1 MPEPHAAGRVT
12 VQTPHAFLFSNYLN
26 ADEESPEAR
35 INIMTYVRHH
45 EFIDELTSEFDIDK
59 EAFRCYSFESNPL
72 IMDIWE
78 NA

>member
-1 MPEPHAAGRVT
+1 
-12 VQTPHAFLFSNYLN
+12 
-26 ADEESPEAR
+26 
-35 INIMTYVRHH
+35 MTYVRHH

-59 EAFRCYSFESNPL
+59 EAFRCYSFKSNPL